1 MPVRR
6 ENPRMFEFL
15 KRNELVKRGMA
26 SGKTRRR
33 RMPNELMKSVE
44 YAPYAKWLIFALF
57 VAGLALLIFSGRQ
70 PEPTKNFVVG
80 LLFLGAAIAQLWINQ
95 PKTFSRSSRLL
106 LVFSV
111 MFVQLAATKLIL
123 MLCQSGTFLLLKP
136 AAAVLLAPYAFAPL
150 VLSVLLGRNHGLYA
164 AIFVSLWTRVLF
176 ADFDGPLLACAIVSG
191 FTAVYLTLQ
200 VRRRSRLI
208 RAGLGVGITLW
219 LLSFAFGMIG
229 PIDLFSPGAND
240 WPMISLQSALAI
252 GNPILTATLVGG
264 LLPVLEHLF
273 RITTDISW
281 LEASDLN
288 HPLLRRMTIE
298 APGTYHHSLVVANL
312 AESAGEA
319 IGANGTLCRVCSY
332 FHDVGKLVK
341 PDYFTENMNFERN
354 PHDDLAPTMSALIII
369 AHVKEGVDLA
379 MKHNLNH
386 LITDVIQEHHGTS
399 LVYYFYKRALQQQ
412 DDARAGGKIMNMREG
427 DVPEVSQESFRYRGP
442 KPQTKESAIISL
454 ADMVESASRSLEKPT
469 PQKIEQLVNDLI
481 AQRIADS
488 QLDECELT
496 LAELKIIAERFRF
509 TLMTMLHTRI
519 AYPKQDTKTGIL
531 RGETLRPDVMAASKK
546 PASAPPVSAA

>member
-1 MPVRR
+1 
-6 ENPRMFEFL
+6 MFEFL
-15 KRNELVKRGMA
+15 KRKELVKRGLA

-33 RMPNELMKSVE
+33 RGANETMHKLE
-44 YAPYAKWLIFALF
+44 HAPLAK
-57 VAGLALLIFSGRQ
+57 GLTLAAFTGGVALLIFNGNLA
-70 PEPTKNFVVG
+70 EPTKHFVVA
-80 LLFLGAAIAQLWINQ
+80 LLFGAAAVIQLWINQ
-95 PKTFSRSSRLL
+95 PQTFARSSRFL
-106 LVFSV
+106 LVFGV
-111 MFVQLAATKLIL
+111 MFVQLAATKIVVL
-123 MLCQSGTFLLLKP
+123 LCASKIFDVLRPET
-136 AAAVLLAPYAFAPL
+136 AALLAPYAFAPL

-164 AIFVSLWTRVLF
+164 AVFVSLWTRLLLGT
-176 ADFDGPLLACAIVSG
+176 FDAPLLACSLVSG

-200 VRRRSRLI
+200 VRRRSKLI
-208 RAGLGVGITLW
+208 RAGFGVGLAVW
-219 LLSFAFGMIG
+219 LLALAFGVIG
-229 PIDLFSPGAND
+229 PIDLLTPRAND
-240 WPMISLQSALAI
+240 WQMIALESALAI
-252 GNPILTATLVGG
+252 GNGIVTATIVGG
-264 LLPVLEHLF
+264 ILPMLEHLF

-312 AESAGEA
+312 AEAAAEA
-319 IGANGTLCRVCSY
+319 IGANGTQCRVCSY

-379 MKHNLNH
+379 LKHDLNRQ
-386 LITDVIQEHHGTS
+386 IVDVIQQHHGTS

-412 DDARAGGKIMNMREG
+412 EDARAGGKIMNMRAD
-427 DVPEVSQESFRYRGP
+427 DVPEVSQESFRYPGP

-469 PQKIEQLVNDLI
+469 PQKVEQLVTDLI
-481 AQRIADS
+481 AQRIADG
-488 QLDECELT
+488 QLTECNLT
-496 LAELKIIAERFRF
+496 LAELNVIAERFRF

-519 AYPKQDTKTGIL
+519 AYPKQDTKTTAL
-531 RGETLRPDVMAASKK
+531 RDDGLRPDVMAATKK
-546 PASAPPVSAA
+546 PETAPPVSAA